1 MSFYVKIIS
10 GPVSENIFFRQKVHL
25 GQEKSVRLTPVHFI
39 IFHFIEVFLTRPF
52 LDKLS
57 YERDVRFI
65 ERPLYR
71 DSTVF

>member
-39 IFHFIEVFLTRPF
+39 EVFLTRPF